1 MFIRLENVY
10 YSYFQNTPFEVQA
23 LKNVTL
29 TIDRGESV
37 GIIGRTGC
45 GKSTLIQHFNAL
57 LFPAQGSVFIDDE
70 KVQKKGSRLKGIR
83 SKIGLV
89 FQYPEHQIFEETVFD
104 EVAFGPRNNGVSG
117 ESLEVTVKWALESVG
132 LDYQELHKKN
142 PFELSGG
149 QMRRVAIAS
158 ILSMRPEALILD
170 EPTAGLDPE
179 GKRLILRK
187 LKDLREENQ
196 TTLVF
201 VSHSMDDLA
210 MIAERIIV
218 MDQGT
223 IGLDGSI
230 RHIFSQGKILDQYG
244 IKPPTTARIAE
255 LLRKKGFDIEEGI
268 LTAQELSEQIEE
280 KILKGG
286 SH

>member
-1 MFIRLENVY
+1 VFIRLENVY
-10 YSYFQNTPFEVQA
+10 YSYFQHTPFEVQA

-57 LFPAQGSVFIDDE
+57 LFPTQGFVMIDGD
-70 KVQKKGSRLKGIR
+70 KIQKKGSQLRGIR
-83 SKIGLV
+83 KKIGLV

-104 EVAFGPRNNGVSG
+104 EVAFGPRNNGVGG
-117 ESLEVTVKWALESVG
+117 EELEETVKWALESVG

-223 IGLDGSI
+223 IGLDGSV

>member
-1 MFIRLENVY
+1 MFIRLENVF

-23 LKNVTL
+23 LKNITL

-57 LFPAQGSVFIDDE
+57 LFPTQGSIIIDDE
-70 KVQKKGSRLKGIR
+70 KIQKKSSQLRGIR
-83 SKIGLV
+83 RKIGLV

-104 EVAFGPRNNGVSG
+104 EVAFGPRNNAVSG
-117 ESLEVTVKWALESVG
+117 QKLEETVKWALESVG
-132 LDYQELHKKN
+132 LDYQEIYKKN

-158 ILSMRPEALILD
+158 ILSMRPEALVLD

-179 GKRLILRK
+179 GKRLILKK
-187 LKDLREENQ
+187 LKTLREDYG
-196 TTLVF
+196 TTLVL

-210 MIAERIIV
+210 LIAERIIV
-218 MDQGT
+218 MDHGT
-223 IGLDGSI
+223 IGLDSSV
-230 RHIFSQGKILDQYG
+230 RQIFSQGKTLECYG
-244 IKPPTTARIAE
+244 IKPPTTTRIAE
-255 LLRKKGFDIEEGI
+255 LLWDKGFDIGKGI
-268 LTAQELSEQIEE
+268 LTAQELSEQIAE
-280 KILKGG
+280 KILKRRR
-286 SH
+286 H

>member
-1 MFIRLENVY
+1 VFIRLENVF
-10 YSYFQNTPFEVQA
+10 YSYFQHTPFEVQA
-23 LKNVTL
+23 LKNITL
-29 TIDRGESV
+29 TINRGESI

-57 LFPAQGSVFIDDE
+57 LIATQGSVLIDGE
-70 KVQKKGSRLKGIR
+70 KIQKKSSQLKNIR
-83 SKIGLV
+83 KKIGLV

-104 EVAFGPRNNGVSG
+104 EVAFGPRNIGISG
-117 ESLEVTVKWALESVG
+117 QKLEETVKWALESVG
-132 LDYQELHKKN
+132 LEYQDIHKKN

-158 ILSMRPEALILD
+158 ILSMRPEALVLD

-179 GKRLILRK
+179 GKRLILKK
-187 LKDLREENQ
+187 LKTLREENG
-196 TTLVF
+196 TTLVL

-218 MDQGT
+218 MDQGA
-223 IGLDGSI
+223 IGLDSSV
-230 RHIFSQGKILDQYG
+230 RQIFSQGKTLECYG

-255 LLRKKGFDIEEGI
+255 LLREKGFDIGNGI
-268 LTAQELSEQIEE
+268 LTAQELSERIAE
-280 KILKGG
+280 KILKAGK
-286 SH
+286 H

>member
-1 MFIRLENVY
+1 
-10 YSYFQNTPFEVQA
+10 
-23 LKNVTL
+23 
-29 TIDRGESV
+29 
-37 GIIGRTGC
+37 
-45 GKSTLIQHFNAL
+45 
-57 LFPAQGSVFIDDE
+57 
-70 KVQKKGSRLKGIR
+70 
-83 SKIGLV
+83 
-89 FQYPEHQIFEETVFD
+89 
-104 EVAFGPRNNGVSG
+104 
-117 ESLEVTVKWALESVG
+117 
-132 LDYQELHKKN
+132 
-142 PFELSGG
+142 
-149 QMRRVAIAS
+149 MRRVAIAS

-223 IGLDGSI
+223 IGLDGSV

>member
-132 LDYQELHKKN
+132 LDYQELNKKN

-179 GKRLILRK
+179 GKRLILGK
-187 LKDLREENQ
+187 LKSLREENG
-196 TTLVF
+196 TTLIL

-218 MDQGT
+218 MDKGT
-223 IGLDGSI
+223 IGLDGPV
-230 RHIFSQGKILDQYG
+230 RQIFSQGEVIERYG
-244 IKPPTTARIAE
+244 IKPPTTAQIAE
-255 LLRKKGFDIEEGI
+255 LLRKKGFDIGEGI

-280 KILKGG
+280 KILNGG
-286 SH
+286 CQ

>member
-1 MFIRLENVY
+1 VFIRLENVY

-132 LDYQELHKKN
+132 LDYQELNKKN

-179 GKRLILRK
+179 GKRLILGK
-187 LKDLREENQ
+187 LKSLREENG
-196 TTLVF
+196 TTLIL

-223 IGLDGSI
+223 IGLDGSV